1 VKRILVIGIIL
12 SLVLGILNTSAI
24 GLRKGMDSVILM
36 EENALISGFETSGF
50 SFMEANI
57 NSILYLDNTFF
68 EMKEMETIQREI
80 LKEFQLKGQEVVT
93 ENQEYFEPF
102 YSENELL
109 DDVIYI
115 QKNTDIGYNQ
125 ITARGTN
132 DAGEIIVAIV
142 YSIILE
148 GEKES
153 HIIIDI
159 VKNKGYKDIV
169 EYNYQNKA
177 ILGKYGNDIES
188 TIGIVGYKAGK
199 LSKIET
205 QKNMK
210 AITNSLKAK
219 KVEEIIEDSYYST
232 TMYTPLISQKIQY
245 QNKTINL
252 QIASR
257 YSEYDD
263 RTYLWIATPLITYT
277 Y

>member
-1 VKRILVIGIIL
+1 MKRILVIGIIL

>member
-1 VKRILVIGIIL
+1 MKRVLVIGIIL
-12 SLVLGILNTSAI
+12 SFVLGILNTSAI
-24 GLRKGMDSVILM
+24 GLRKELDSTILL

-57 NSILYLDNTFF
+57 NSILYLDDTFF
-68 EMKEMETIQREI
+68 EMKEMEAIQNEL
-80 LKEFQLKGQEVVT
+80 LKEFKLKGKVVIT

-102 YSENELL
+102 YSENEFLE
-109 DDVIYI
+109 DAIYI
-115 QKNTDIGYNQ
+115 QKNTDVGYNQ

-132 DAGEIIVAIV
+132 DAGEIIVVIV
-142 YSIILE
+142 YSIILDD
-148 GEKES
+148 EKES

-177 ILGKYGNDIES
+177 ILGKYGSNIES

-199 LSKIET
+199 LSKIDT

-232 TMYTPLISQKIQY
+232 TLYTPLISQKIQY
-245 QNKTINL
+245 QNKAINL